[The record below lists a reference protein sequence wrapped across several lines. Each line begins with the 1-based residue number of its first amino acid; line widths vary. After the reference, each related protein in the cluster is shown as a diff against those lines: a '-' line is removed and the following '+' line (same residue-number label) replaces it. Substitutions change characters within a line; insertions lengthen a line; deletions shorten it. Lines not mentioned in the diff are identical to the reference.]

1 MRDQHLPTFSRV
13 VAEAV
18 VVLER
23 GEEVEEEEF
32 IDSSRLVYEGAREV
46 RQAVLV
52 ARELVLSDTEEEWE
66 EEVEVSTVVER
77 VEQVEQVEDEF
88 PGISGVSTAREV
100 MEQLPEEEKEKI
112 QEQLE
117 VFRTE
122 KRAFDQEV
130 ARWDEQG
137 NEVILLAK
145 DMCAIM
151 LEMTDFTRGR
161 GGLKTTSEVILAA
174 ARIGRA
180 GTRLDALA
188 RRIAGQCPEST
199 TKQDLL
205 AYLQRIALY
214 CHQLNI
220 TSRVK
225 ADVQDVQGELV
236 VSGLDS
242 ATSLIQAAKNLMGAV
257 VLTVKASYVA
267 STKYRKTLE
276 QQQLAPVVVW
286 RTRVPDMLPLV
297 TREREEEVRAK
308 VRKGTGPRLPSPQ
321 RILADYDGGRSHS

>member
-1 MRDQHLPTFSRV
+1 MAAAVARMRDQHLPTFSRV

-66 EEVEVSTVVER
+66 EEVEVSEVSTVVER

-88 PGISGVSTAREV
+88 PGISGISTAREV

-242 ATSLIQAAKNLMGAV
+242 ATSLIQVRIGLKQIFFHELHKSR
-257 VLTVKASYVA
+257 L
-267 STKYRKTLE
+267 R
-276 QQQLAPVVVW
+276 
-286 RTRVPDMLPLV
+286 RT
-297 TREREEEVRAK
+297 
-308 VRKGTGPRLPSPQ
+308 
-321 RILADYDGGRSHS
+321 